1 MSGSAPQSTDNT
13 GGEVVEAEIVETVP
27 EEGPRPE
34 DLGLELPGDPDQA
47 VDVLLKELGTARSE
61 ATTYLEDLRRVA
73 ADFDN
78 FRKRKVREQS
88 DQVGRASQR
97 VVESLLPVLD
107 SFDAA
112 FTHEPQTPTEEK
124 LVAGMRSTY
133 QQLLDIL
140 SREGLAV
147 IQTIGEPFDPE
158 VHEAVT
164 TSAEGD
170 GELWVTAELRR
181 GYLLGGRVLRPAL
194 VAVGNA

>member
-1 MSGSAPQSTDNT
+1 MSTAVPDSRDDA
-13 GGEVVEAEIVETVP
+13 GEVVSAEIVEAGEATP
-27 EEGPRPE
+27 PRAE
-34 DLGLELPGDPDQA
+34 DLGLSLPEDPAAA
-47 VDVLLKELGTARSE
+47 VPMLLSEVATARTE

-78 FRKRKVREQS
+78 FRKRKLREQS

-97 VVESLLPVLD
+97 VVEALLPVLD

-112 FTHEPQTPTEEK
+112 FTHDPQTPTEEK

-133 QQLLDIL
+133 QQLLEIL
-140 SREGLAV
+140 RGEGLDI

-181 GYLLGGRVLRPAL
+181 GYLLRGRVLRPAL
-194 VAVGNA
+194 VAVGDA